1 MPTVRSLA
9 DELRARDDEQ
19 LVALL
24 LARPDLAVPPPADL
38 AALAARAA
46 GRSSVYRALAGL
58 DRARLH
64 VAGLIAEAGALADDE
79 VARACAAPA
88 DAVGDIIDD
97 LVRLA
102 LIWGPPRARRPVRV
116 LSEVVAATAVDD
128 RPAGLPEPPSP
139 PGVLRDP
146 AEVDSAAAGAVTEI
160 VMLVDDL
167 VRLVDDDPPSVLRHG
182 GLSVRELTRLTRQLG
197 IGADSAAL
205 ALEVAGGAGLINT
218 DRRGEVIRPTEAA
231 DEWRDV
237 SLIERW
243 FALVDGWLRRA
254 GSASLVGT
262 RDERGQLRAALSPA
276 TLRDGEIRLRRAV
289 VAALAPS
296 DPGAEHT
303 VELVRQIVAF
313 RAPRG
318 PVASAAH
325 ALPAIWTQAHTL
337 GVLSHNCLSAFGRVV
352 ASGADQMRVGTAE
365 SARLARLLPCEVDR
379 VLAQS
384 DLTAVA
390 PGPLTRTAA
399 DFMHLVADVESRGTA
414 RVFRFSAASVQRGLQ
429 SGLNAAEVVARLREL
444 CGDVP
449 QPLSYL
455 IGDLARRHGRLRV
468 GAASTYLRDEPDRL
482 AELLAD
488 PALSALRLTRLAPTV
503 LVSPLSPA
511 SVLAGLGSAGLA
523 PVVEGPAT
531 RPGSG
536 PRAARPRQRP
546 GGRPRTG
553 QGTAAGGDR
562 AVAAGPGPG
571 AGCRGSRPVGV
582 DQRVAGGRRLR
593 SVRVGGDRRPG
604 RATAVPPRPAAVCG
618 ARAGASARRDVW
630 TAGRAVRAPHHRD
643 TRPADRPAGQLSVPA
658 VRRLSHLVRRGG
670 ATRPVPPAA
679 ERSTPAGR

>member
-365 SARLARLLPCEVDR
+365 SARLARLLPCAVDR

-523 PVVEGPAT
+523 PVVEGPDGAAVPSTLPPRAPDLAPEPPARGSDPEAALGLVRALRRVETAQSRPAPAQAPDVEAQDPSVSISGLRAAAASGRYVWVAIGDPDGPPQCRLVQPLSVERGQARVLDAT
-531 RPGSG
+531 SGRLVVLSAHRITGILDRQIDQPGS
-536 PRAARPRQRP
+536 
-546 GGRPRTG
+546 
-553 QGTAAGGDR
+553 
-562 AVAAGPGPG
+562 
-571 AGCRGSRPVGV
+571 
-582 DQRVAGGRRLR
+582 
-593 SVRVGGDRRPG
+593 
-604 RATAVPPRPAAVCG
+604 
-618 ARAGASARRDVW
+618 
-630 TAGRAVRAPHHRD
+630 
-643 TRPADRPAGQLSVPA
+643 
-658 VRRLSHLVRRGG
+658 
-670 ATRPVPPAA
+670 
-679 ERSTPAGR
+679 

>member
-1 MPTVRSLA
+1 MRSLA

-139 PGVLRDP
+139 PGLLRDP
-146 AEVDSAAAGAVTEI
+146 AEVDSAAAGAATEI

-276 TLRDGEIRLRRAV
+276 TLRDGEIKLRRAV

-352 ASGADQMRVGTAE
+352 ASAADQMRVGTAE

-455 IGDLARRHGRLRV
+455 VGDLARRHGRLRV

-523 PVVEGPAT
+523 PVVEGPDGAAVPSTLPPRAPDLAPEPPARGSDPDAALGLVRALRRVETAQSRPAPAQAPDVEAQDPSVSISGLRAAAASGRYVWVAIGDPDGPPQCRLVQPLSVERGQARVLDAT
-531 RPGSG
+531 SGRLVVLSAHRITGILDRQIDQPGS
-536 PRAARPRQRP
+536 
-546 GGRPRTG
+546 
-553 QGTAAGGDR
+553 
-562 AVAAGPGPG
+562 
-571 AGCRGSRPVGV
+571 
-582 DQRVAGGRRLR
+582 
-593 SVRVGGDRRPG
+593 
-604 RATAVPPRPAAVCG
+604 
-618 ARAGASARRDVW
+618 
-630 TAGRAVRAPHHRD
+630 
-643 TRPADRPAGQLSVPA
+643 
-658 VRRLSHLVRRGG
+658 
-670 ATRPVPPAA
+670 
-679 ERSTPAGR
+679 